1 MHIFSPLNLREG
13 SEAIQIP
20 FKNTMFNVKKK
31 INLLQSSWAK
41 LHKVE
46 PSRYYQPN
54 ELRNEILA
62 ELRRCVHTTQKE
74 KLFQKGWNATWPY
87 HCACTAIEA
96 FCLTPYFS
104 GVGGGGVGVQ
114 GSHIMVKVGAYNFF
128 LFILEWLLGLL
139 LYYHIRL
146 E

>member
-74 KLFQKGWNATWPY
+74 KLFQKGWNATWLY

-96 FCLTPYFS
+96 FW
-104 GVGGGGVGVQ
+104 GVGVQ